1 MRNHN
6 TEQLQG
12 GNGKINSEKVSGQSS
27 SIRLVSPYII
37 SPWER
42 EGRVQRARGGP
53 MNRGWGDNW
62 RGTIQIT
69 ERGRVG
75 AG

>member
-1 MRNHN
+1 MGSN
-6 TEQLQG
+6 G
-12 GNGKINSEKVSGQSS
+12 GRKE
-27 SIRLVSPYII
+27 
-37 SPWER
+37 ER
-42 EGRVQRARGGP
+42 EGRVQCARGGP

-69 ERGRVG
+69 ERGCVG